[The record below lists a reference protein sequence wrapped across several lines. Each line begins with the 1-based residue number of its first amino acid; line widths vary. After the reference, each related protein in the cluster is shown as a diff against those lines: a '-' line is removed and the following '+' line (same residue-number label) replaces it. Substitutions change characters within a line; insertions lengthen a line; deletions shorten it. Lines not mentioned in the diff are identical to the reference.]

1 MKAAIAAGHPLTAEA
16 GSRVLQNGGNAVDS
30 CIAAALAASVTE
42 GPLTGPAGGG
52 FLLLYV
58 DRQPLVLDCF
68 FAVPSR
74 PLGEMEE
81 IVIDFGDASTQVFHV
96 GEASVA
102 VPGLLAGLEHAHRR
116 FGRLPWP
123 DLAAPAL
130 ELAGAGID
138 VSEAQAFLHRIL
150 SAILQRDEGGRHIY
164 GSPGRLATDAYV
176 ATLEAVR
183 DRGAH
188 AVAELLPE
196 LEDDLAAY
204 EVAEREPAR
213 TTFLGREVLAIPP
226 PSRGGTIVT
235 HALERLEG
243 AATLDDRARAI
254 QYGYASAPPARMAGT
269 THISVVDE
277 HGDAAALSSTLGSGS
292 GVFRGGTQLN
302 NMLGELDVIGDG
314 PLHPGDR
321 LASMMTPTLVLED
334 GRPATGARQRRL
346 RPSRGRDR
354 PGHRPRP
361 ARYAAAG
368 GDRRAAHPRRGRG
381 APPGGRH
388 ARRAAPRLGG
398 RALGQPE
405 PLLRRRLGRRAPCRR
420 HLRRRRRPAPRRPRD
435 RPVTVVIRP
444 ARADDA
450 QTLVQL
456 GSAVGREDGG
466 WLLTTD
472 GWRSVADE
480 RRYLRALRRYPHA
493 AVFVAEDGDRIVGRL
508 SLSRDNHPASSHV
521 ADLGLMVAATHR
533 RRGIGRALLDQA
545 VAWAREAG
553 IRKLELHVFPWNE
566 AAIRLYETYGFERE
580 GIRRDHYRRD
590 DDFVDAILMAYRVQ
604 TD

>member
-235 HALERLEG
+235 HALERLED

-314 PLHPGDR
+314 ELRPGER

-334 GRPATGARQRRL
+334 GRPRLALGSAGSVRLAGAIAQVTDRVLRDTPLQEAIDAPRL
-346 RPSRGRDR
+346 HVEGEVLHLEGGTPDEPLPDWEVVRWANRNLYFGGVSAVELRADGTF
-354 PGHRPRP
+354 
-361 ARYAAAG
+361 AAAG
-368 GDRRAAHPRRGRG
+368 DPRRGG
-381 APPGGRH
+381 HG
-388 ARRAAPRLGG
+388 
-398 RALGQPE
+398 
-405 PLLRRRLGRRAPCRR
+405 
-420 HLRRRRRPAPRRPRD
+420 
-435 RPVTVVIRP
+435 
-444 ARADDA
+444 
-450 QTLVQL
+450 
-456 GSAVGREDGG
+456 
-466 WLLTTD
+466 
-472 GWRSVADE
+472 
-480 RRYLRALRRYPHA
+480 
-493 AVFVAEDGDRIVGRL
+493 IVL
-508 SLSRDNHPASSHV
+508 
-521 ADLGLMVAATHR
+521 
-533 RRGIGRALLDQA
+533 
-545 VAWAREAG
+545 
-553 IRKLELHVFPWNE
+553 
-566 AAIRLYETYGFERE
+566 
-580 GIRRDHYRRD
+580 
-590 DDFVDAILMAYRVQ
+590 
-604 TD
+604 